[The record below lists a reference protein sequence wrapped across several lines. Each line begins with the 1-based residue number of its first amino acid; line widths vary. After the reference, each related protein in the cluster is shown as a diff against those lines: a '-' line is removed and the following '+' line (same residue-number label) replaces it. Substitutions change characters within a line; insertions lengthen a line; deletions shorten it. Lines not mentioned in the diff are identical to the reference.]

1 MREVFESNRIADIG
15 NIENFQLFHQMSCF
29 RLQIYRIHLTLK
41 NLIASPQIKQA
52 SAKLRKVFEEFDF
65 WG

>member
-1 MREVFESNRIADIG
+1 MTNEMTNA
-15 NIENFQLFHQMSCF
+15 
-29 RLQIYRIHLTLK
+29 
-41 NLIASPQIKQA
+41 LIAALNHNDKKAVIEIIKDFVEKSSFSKEEKETQIKQA